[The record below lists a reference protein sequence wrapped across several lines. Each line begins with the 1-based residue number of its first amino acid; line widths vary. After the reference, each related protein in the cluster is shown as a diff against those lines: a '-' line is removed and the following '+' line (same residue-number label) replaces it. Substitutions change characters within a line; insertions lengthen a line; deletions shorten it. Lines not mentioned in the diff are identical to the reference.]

1 MFSTEGIISYAFSI
15 DTQEIVNTSY
25 FDNTPE
31 DGIPIIDGSD
41 PNAFLASLVVSLQ
54 FDCSFGYV
62 VGRQM
67 ESIAAIDPLSKAY
80 YFDTVEQSGVVRY
93 VKRGRMPMASVEIED
108 MISTDRYPLDTIREK
123 EQDLP
128 QKANLTYKDPA
139 RDYQSNTQSS
149 KRSLGNSYSK
159 FDLELSMTLTS
170 GKARNIVDRLLW
182 EPWVGRMS
190 SAFPLTDRH
199 QFLLPADV
207 VTAPVA
213 GVMTPFRIDRAPR
226 GDDGAHQITAIM
238 DDPFIYD
245 GYSIGSVATVPDNLV
260 AEIPD
265 TFAYVFNAPILYPN
279 ESATAFNW
287 VVDAD
292 GDGWRGGQ
300 IFRSLDNSVFSFM
313 DSTSTRNTTGTV
325 ASALGQALPDIWDRI
340 NTITV
345 TLHHVEHEL
354 ESLTELEVLNGKN
367 AFWLGAA
374 DGSHGEVAQF
384 ATAALISA
392 DPKIYELTDLLRGR
406 RATEHEIALHG
417 PNEIFVFFEA
427 GLMATADFGTPD
439 WDRQRYYKGVSNYQF
454 EADITTVQEFTHVG
468 EKAKPRAPVHGRG
481 ERDSSDNL
489 TITFVPRIR
498 GYGPGLGYG
507 EIALDDQSV
516 FECDIIVG
524 SSIARTLETTTRE
537 FPTYSAAQQ
546 TSDGITPGD
555 PVDIEIY
562 QISATRGR
570 GHPGAFTV

>member
-1 MFSTEGIISYAFSI
+1 
-15 DTQEIVNTSY
+15 
-25 FDNTPE
+25 
-31 DGIPIIDGSD
+31 
-41 PNAFLASLVVSLQ
+41 
-54 FDCSFGYV
+54 
-62 VGRQM
+62 
-67 ESIAAIDPLSKAY
+67 
-80 YFDTVEQSGVVRY
+80 
-93 VKRGRMPMASVEIED
+93 
-108 MISTDRYPLDTIREK
+108 MISGDQFPLQTSRDK
-123 EQDLP
+123 DQDLP
-128 QKANLTYKDPA
+128 QKANLTHKDPL
-139 RDYQSNTQSS
+139 RDYQTNTQSS
-149 KRSLGNSYSK
+149 KRSLGSAHSK
-159 FDLELSMTLTS
+159 LDVELAMTLS
-170 GKARNIVDRLLW
+170 VDKARQVVDRILW
-182 EPWVGRMS
+182 EPWAARMS
-190 SAFPLTDRH
+190 AAFMLTDRH

-207 VTAPVA
+207 VTVPVA
-213 GVMTPFRIDRAPR
+213 GVMTTFRIDRDPR

-245 GYSIGSVATVPDNLV
+245 GYSIGSGATVPDNLV

-265 TFAYVFNAPILYPN
+265 TFAYVFNAPILYPG

-287 VVDAD
+287 VLDAD

-313 DSTSTRNTTGTV
+313 DSSSTRNTTGTV

-345 TLHHVEHEL
+345 TLHHAEHEL

-384 ATAALISA
+384 ATATLISA

-406 RATEHEIALHG
+406 RATEHEISLHG

-481 ERDSSDNL
+481 ERDSSDDL

-507 EIALDDQSV
+507 DVALDDQSV

-524 SSIARTLETTTRE
+524 SSVVRTLDSTTAE
-537 FPTYSAAQQ
+537 FLYTAAEQ
-546 TSDGITPGD
+546 TENGITPGD

-570 GHPGAFTV
+570 GHPGVFTV